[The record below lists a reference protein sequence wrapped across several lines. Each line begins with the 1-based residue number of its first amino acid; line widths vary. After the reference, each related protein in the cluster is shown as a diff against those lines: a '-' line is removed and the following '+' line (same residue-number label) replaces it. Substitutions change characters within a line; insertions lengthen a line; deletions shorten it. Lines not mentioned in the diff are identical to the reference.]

1 MLALHVHQDDP
12 LTPGPCAGWTV
23 TPPTV
28 MMSAWRDPSVTS
40 TPSTQN
46 ATIVV
51 VASTAREPVQIELS
65 RGPCASSRASA
76 EVLFQSRNLT
86 FSSGGTARD
95 VLLGYGTAAYRVTC
109 GPDAAA
115 DAGTAGNLVLNSGF
129 ELAGN
134 AGSADGMQ
142 VLYPCIDNN
151 PLHTE

>member
-40 TPSTQN
+40 APSTQN

-51 VASTAREPVQIELS
+51 VANTAREPVQIDLS
-65 RGPCASSRASA
+65 RGSCASSSHASA
-76 EVLFQSRNLT
+76 EVLFQSRNLS
-86 FSSGGTARD
+86 FSGGTAHD

-115 DAGTAGNLVLNSGF
+115 DAGTAGNLVSNPGF
-129 ELAGN
+129 EEARN